1 MRKEKHI
8 EENIGNEVEI
18 KLFKMQDKQKNFIGN
33 LKEFDQDILKLEC
46 AGKTIEIERKN
57 IAQIKTTYDWEN

>member
-1 MRKEKHI
+1 
-8 EENIGNEVEI
+8 
-18 KLFKMQDKQKNFIGN
+18 MQDKQKNFIGN

-46 AGKTIEIERKN
+46 DGKTIEIERKN